1 MKFDDILSSPSLE
14 AAAAKIDNMA
24 KSKQLDST
32 LMLLMTKAWASA
44 KESTLMKDE
53 VTFLSYK
60 CLSLNLYFVP
70 YTKEN
75 FNLTSFVTF
84 DRGCINVL

>member
-14 AAAAKIDNMA
+14 AAAAKIDNLA
-24 KSKQLDST
+24 KTKQLDST

-53 VTFLSYK
+53 V
-60 CLSLNLYFVP
+60 
-70 YTKEN
+70 
-75 FNLTSFVTF
+75 SFPFQARWFSTIKSF
-84 DRGCINVL
+84 M

>member
-53 VTFLSYK
+53 VTFLS
-60 CLSLNLYFVP
+60 LLQMPFTSSLFHYV
-70 YTKEN
+70 Y
-75 FNLTSFVTF
+75 
-84 DRGCINVL
+84 